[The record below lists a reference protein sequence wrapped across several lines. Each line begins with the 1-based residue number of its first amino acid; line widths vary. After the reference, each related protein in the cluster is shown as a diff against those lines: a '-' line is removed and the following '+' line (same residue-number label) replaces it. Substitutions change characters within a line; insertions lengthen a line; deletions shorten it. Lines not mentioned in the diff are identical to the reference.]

1 MNGSSWKWGFALFM
15 FAVVS
20 FSAFVIFKPKP
31 QLKISY
37 DKADHNDPKWLAP
50 RGGDDVGTWIQND
63 ASHVILKEQPTD
75 VQILMQVALSLMVAA
90 VSLFII
96 VAARFGP
103 KDKHWA
109 YATVGTILGF
119 WLHGGLK

>member
-1 MNGSSWKWGFALFM
+1 LLRIT
-15 FAVVS
+15 FAV
-20 FSAFVIFKPKP
+20 ILKPKP
-31 QLKISY
+31 ELKISY
-37 DKADHNDPKWLAP
+37 DKPDRNDPIWLAP
-50 RGGDDVGTWIQND
+50 RGSDNVESWIQND
-63 ASHVILKEQPTD
+63 ASHVTLKEEPPHI
-75 VQILMQVALSLMVAA
+75 QILMQVALSLMVVA

-96 VAARFGP
+96 VATRFGP